1 MVGRRGGLL
10 MVSDA
15 RISSALPSHPKT
27 KKLIRRL
34 GPAGGWSLVCLFL
47 WTSANRSNGCFYGM
61 SDEDIELASEWHGE
75 YGAFT
80 KELVDVG
87 FLDGA
92 EGCRS
97 VHDWAEHN
105 PWAASADMRSA
116 KARWNAIK
124 RHFGDAEAD
133 RLVPE
138 YAAIRN
144 AGSNASSTNTADEQ
158 QAGSNAPSPSPSP
171 SPLPNVDTYV
181 NKLPVC
187 PTDEVISLYHEH
199 LPQLPT
205 VRVMNIKRQKAIGTF
220 WKWVLTSKRGDGS
233 PRAQTADQALTW
245 IGEYFRRAS
254 GNDFLMG
261 RSGGTWTAD
270 LDFLLSEKGKIQ
282 VIEKTKVAA

>member
-1 MVGRRGGLL
+1 MDWFRWHHGS
-10 MVSDA
+10 VSDPKL
-15 RISSALPSHPKT
+15 ALVAKECSMPVACVV
-27 KKLIRRL
+27 
-34 GPAGGWSLVCLFL
+34 GL
-47 WTSANRSNGCFYGM
+47 WAYIL
-61 SDEDIELASEWHGE
+61 E
-75 YGAFT
+75 
-80 KELVDVG
+80 
-87 FLDGA
+87 
-92 EGCRS
+92 
-97 VHDWAEHN
+97 
-105 PWAASADMRSA
+105 AASANDLRGQVDNFDEEVASFHLGLDVVTPCNAMKRRGMLHETDGVLFVSNWA
-116 KARWNAIK
+116 KRQVKREREDDSTGRVQKHRHLKKQQLTEVEVDETPCNATQ
-124 RHFGDAEAD
+124 RHETPREDKSRED
-133 RLVPE
+133 
-138 YAAIRN
+138 I
-144 AGSNASSTNTADEQ
+144 
-158 QAGSNAPSPSPSP
+158 
-171 SPLPNVDTYV
+171 DTYV

-233 PRAQTADQALTW
+233 PRAQDAEQALNW

>member
-1 MVGRRGGLL
+1 MIVDPDFFDHWKTRMVVDALGGDELAPL
-10 MVSDA
+10 YIMRLWAHCQTRKGEVFDIPTSGIKAICKYAGEAKVLEDALVSADY
-15 RISSALPSHPKT
+15 
-27 KKLIRRL
+27 LIREDKTVTIV
-34 GPAGGWSLVCLFL
+34 GWLEKNASLVAA
-47 WTSANRSNGCFYGM
+47 WSNGNLGGRPPKAKKETHGEPM
-61 SDEDIELASEWHGE
+61 ENPRVTHGKPTDNPRQTHGEPIREDKSREDI
-75 YGAFT
+75 
-80 KELVDVG
+80 
-87 FLDGA
+87 
-92 EGCRS
+92 
-97 VHDWAEHN
+97 
-105 PWAASADMRSA
+105 
-116 KARWNAIK
+116 
-124 RHFGDAEAD
+124 
-133 RLVPE
+133 
-138 YAAIRN
+138 
-144 AGSNASSTNTADEQ
+144 
-158 QAGSNAPSPSPSP
+158 
-171 SPLPNVDTYV
+171 DTYV